1 MAASVLF
8 DEPGPRTR
16 ARHRLYGAALLL
28 VIAAFLVWIYLR
40 LHDEGE
46 FSQRI
51 FDDLSQ
57 DNVLTAIGD
66 GVVATL
72 KAAAISIVLAVLFG
86 FLLAAGRLSDHA
98 WVRVPSRLVIEFF
111 RAVPVVLMMIF
122 FFGWLAVNTEL
133 ETQRQALIAVVAALM
148 FYNGSVLAEVF
159 RAGINAVPKGQVEAA
174 YAIGL
179 RKGQVLRMIQTPQ
192 AVRYMLP
199 TIISQCVVTLK
210 DTSLGYIITY
220 QELLREGRGIA
231 EFIGNNLTVFLV
243 IAVIYI
249 AMNSVLSALAFWLE
263 RRLATRGIRPVETPG
278 LGAEDGSHTTVG

>member
-28 VIAAFLVWIYLR
+28 VIVALVVWIYFR

-46 FSQRI
+46 FTQRI
-51 FDDLSQ
+51 FDALSQ
-57 DNVLTAIGD
+57 DNILSAFGD
-66 GVVATL
+66 GIVATL
-72 KAAAISIVLAVLFG
+72 KAAAISIVLAIVFG
-86 FLLAAGRLSDHA
+86 FLLASGRLSDHA
-98 WVRVPSRLVIEFF
+98 WIRIPSRLVIEFF

-122 FFGWLAVNTEL
+122 FFGWLAFNTEL

-174 YAIGL
+174 YAIGM

-192 AVRYMLP
+192 AVRFMLP

-220 QELLREGRGIA
+220 EELLREGRGIA
-231 EFIGNNLTVFLV
+231 QFIDNNLTVFVV

-249 AMNSVLSALAFWLE
+249 AINSVLSGLASWLE
-263 RRLATRGIRPVETPG
+263 RRMAVRGTRATQAVQEVEEVVPAG
-278 LGAEDGSHTTVG
+278 